1 MATSLGIHLRADG
14 FSYALV
20 EGSAKKPALKASGE
34 GSFASAAESPKA
46 LGKLIADAVK
56 LRKADHLTVCVP
68 SQRVVLRELS
78 LPFQE
83 RDKVLQ
89 VLKFEI
95 ESELYHLNVDEVVAD
110 FLPLE
115 GERATP
121 SLLVGV
127 MPKRHIKQALAV
139 AEGAGWDPSTV
150 SVSYS
155 GFASALASIAPKL
168 AGPEEVAKGV
178 DAAPLAFVYL
188 GADET
193 LLAQTGPTGQLRALR
208 TLPIGWLELVRD
220 FKPVPTADAA
230 AAADAAAPA
239 AAAAVEPAKADG
251 KEAAVKGKGK
261 KGKEEEEEEEEAP
274 SILFDADPGL
284 PAGMSLNEAIELA
297 GHQRAMD
304 LCKRLANE
312 IRRGLAAMQA
322 GATAIHLAGAALPGL
337 DEALTARAGV
347 PVARLR
353 PAQEAFA
360 RADLIALGAA
370 LEGLAASGEAM
381 NFRQEEFRYARGLE
395 RVEGPLTLALV
406 GLIAWFVIDSGV
418 NLKQGMHLKSESDRV
433 YVAANARVEDLNKRV
448 RDDEDYPD
456 DWLIKNDLSGLDI
469 GAGERILQLDARVK
483 AARKQLDEL
492 MGQSDLEM
500 PPSCLEAWRLL
511 MIFLEKELG
520 SFPDKWMVESFDFTS
535 VDRGRGGSGTPPHV
549 EAKFS
554 LTLKSEDAERIAAT
568 FDRIDRGLREQP
580 WIVGEP
586 VIPTTES
593 AKVGPGKTAPITVK
607 ISTARAAE
615 EVKP

>member
-14 FSYALV
+14 FSFALLD
-20 EGSAKKPALKASGE
+20 GSAKKPALKAAGE
-34 GSFASAAESPKA
+34 GVFPAAGMEPKA

-56 LRKADHLTVCVP
+56 LRKADHLTICVP

-83 RDKVLQ
+83 REKVLQ

-95 ESELYHLNVDEVVAD
+95 ESELYHLNVDEVIAD
-110 FLPLE
+110 FVPLE

-127 MPKRHIKQALAV
+127 MPKRHIKQSLDII
-139 AEGAGWDPSTV
+139 EGAGWDPATI

-155 GFASALASIAPKL
+155 GFASAVGAMAPKL
-168 AGPEEVAKGV
+168 AGEEELAKGI

-193 LLAQTGPTGQLRALR
+193 LLALTGPTGQLRALR
-208 TLPIGWLELVRD
+208 TLPIGWLEMVRD
-220 FKPVPTADAA
+220 L
-230 AAADAAAPA
+230 AAPA
-239 AAAAVEPAKADG
+239 AAAASAAAPAPEPVPAPSA
-251 KEAAVKGKGK
+251 ETMKGS
-261 KGKEEEEEEEEAP
+261 EEAESPP
-274 SILFDADPGL
+274 SALFDADPALPVGL
-284 PAGMSLNEAIELA
+284 GLSEALELA
-297 GHQRAMD
+297 GHTRASA

-322 GATAIHLAGAALPGL
+322 GATVIHLAGAALPGL
-337 DEALTARAGV
+337 DEALTARLGIPAQ
-347 PVARLR
+347 RLR
-353 PAQEAFA
+353 HPQEAFA
-360 RADLIALGAA
+360 RADLISLGAA
-370 LEGLAASGEAM
+370 WEGLAGAGNTM
-381 NFRQEEFRYARGLE
+381 NFRQEDFRYARGLE
-395 RVEGPLTLALV
+395 RVEGPFTLALV

-418 NLKQGMHLKSESDRV
+418 NLKQAMHLKSESDRI

-456 DWLIKNDLSGLDI
+456 DWLIKNDLKGLDI
-469 GAGERILQLDARVK
+469 AARERINQLDARVK

-511 MIFLEKELG
+511 MNFLEKELG
-520 SFPDKWMVESFDFTS
+520 AYPDKWLVESFDFVS
-535 VDRGRGGSGTPPHV
+535 VDRGRGGSGAQPHV

-580 WIVGEP
+580 WCVDAP
-586 VIPTTES
+586 SIPTTES
-593 AKVGPGKTAPITVK
+593 CKVGPGKTAPITVK
-607 ISTARAAE
+607 ISTARAP
-615 EVKP
+615 EVAKP

>member
-1 MATSLGIHLRADG
+1 MASSLGIHLRADG

-20 EGSAKKPALKASGE
+20 EGSAKKPTLKASGE
-34 GSFASAAESPKA
+34 GSFPSAAAAPKT

-56 LRKADHLTVCVP
+56 LRKADQLTVCVP
-68 SQRVVLRELS
+68 AQRVVLRELS

-139 AEGAGWDPSTV
+139 AEGAGWDPSTI

-155 GFASALASIAPKL
+155 GFASALAAIAPKL

-193 LLAQTGPTGQLRALR
+193 LLAQTGPSGQLRALR

-220 FKPVPTADAA
+220 LAPAASADAA
-230 AAADAAAPA
+230 AGADGA
-239 AAAAVEPAKADG
+239 AAAAPV
-251 KEAAVKGKGK
+251 EAAAEAGPAGKDGAKGKDK
-261 KGKEEEEEEEEAP
+261 VKDEEEEEAP

-284 PAGMSLNEAIELA
+284 PTGMSLNEALELA
-297 GHQRAMD
+297 GHQRAVD

-322 GATAIHLAGAALPGL
+322 GAAAIHLAGAALPGL
-337 DEALTARAGV
+337 DEALTARSGI
-347 PVARLR
+347 PVQRLQHEQ
-353 PAQEAFA
+353 AAFA

-370 LEGLAASGEAM
+370 LEGLAGTGEAM

-418 NLKQGMHLKSESDRV
+418 NLKQGMHLKSESDRI
-433 YVAANARVEDLNKRV
+433 YLAANARVEDLNKRV

-456 DWLIKNDLSGLDI
+456 DWLIKNDLTGLDI

-511 MIFLEKELG
+511 MGFLEKELG
-520 SFPDKWMVESFDFTS
+520 SYPDKWLVESFDFTA
-535 VDRGRGGSGTPPHV
+535 VDRGRGGGGTPPHV
-549 EAKFS
+549 EAKFM

-580 WIVGEP
+580 WIVDAP
-586 VIPTTES
+586 TIPTTES

>member
-14 FSYALV
+14 FSFALI
-20 EGSAKKPALKASGE
+20 EGSAKKPVLRSSGE
-34 GSFASAAESPKA
+34 GVFPSATASPKA

-68 SQRVVLRELS
+68 SRRVVLRELS

-95 ESELYHLNVDEVVAD
+95 ESELYHLNVDEVIAD

-127 MPKRHIKQALAV
+127 MPKSHISQALAV
-139 AEGAGWDPSTV
+139 IEGAGWDPSNV

-155 GFASALASIAPKL
+155 GLASAVAAMAPTL
-168 AGPEEVAKGV
+168 AGAEEVAQGV

-188 GADET
+188 GPDET
-193 LLAQTGPTGQLRALR
+193 LLALTGPTGQLRALR
-208 TLPIGWLELVRD
+208 TLPIGWLEMVRD
-220 FKPVPTADAA
+220 MAQVVPTPEVADAPE
-230 AAADAAAPA
+230 AAAPVPVEA
-239 AAAAVEPAKADG
+239 AKPDVKEGKSKSKSKSNEAEPA
-251 KEAAVKGKGK
+251 
-261 KGKEEEEEEEEAP
+261 EEPEAP
-274 SILFDADPGL
+274 SILFDADPALPVGL
-284 PAGMSLNEAIELA
+284 TFGEALELA
-297 GHQRAMD
+297 GHTRVAA
-304 LCKRLANE
+304 LCQRLANE

-322 GATAIHLAGAALPGL
+322 GVTTIHLTGAELPGL
-337 DEALTARAGV
+337 DQALTARAGI
-347 PVARLR
+347 PAQRLR
-353 PAQEAFA
+353 NVQESFA

-370 LEGLAASGEAM
+370 LEGMNPGGTAM
-381 NFRQEEFRYARGLE
+381 NFRQAEFRYARGLE

-406 GLIAWFVIDSGV
+406 GLIALFVIDSGV
-418 NLKQGMHLKSESDRV
+418 HLKQAMHLKSESDRL
-433 YVAANARVEDLNKRV
+433 YAAANARVEDLNKRV

-456 DWLIKNDLSGLDI
+456 VWLIKNDLSGLDV
-469 GAGERILQLDARVK
+469 ADRDRVLQLDARVK

-511 MIFLEKELG
+511 MVFLEKELG
-520 SFPDKWMVESFDFTS
+520 AYPDKWLVESFDFTS
-535 VDRGRGGSGTPPHV
+535 VDRGRGSSGGVPHV
-549 EAKFS
+549 EAKIV

-580 WIVGEP
+580 WCVGA
-586 VIPTTES
+586 PTITSTES
-593 AKVGPGKTAPITVK
+593 SKVGPGKTAPITVN
-607 ISTARAAE
+607 IATAPVAE
-615 EVKP
+615 EAKP